1 MVVLSF
7 MIFATHRLFSNIK
20 NRLQKSKNI
29 SALDKTDN
37 RRILELLYEGML
49 YCGQAMTGT
58 DDGLILESRQY
69 TKIIFEFLTI
79 KRLRKKNKS
88 SKNMLKRKDDSG

>member
-1 MVVLSF
+1 
-7 MIFATHRLFSNIK
+7 
-20 NRLQKSKNI
+20 
-29 SALDKTDN
+29 
-37 RRILELLYEGML
+37 ML

-88 SKNMLKRKDDSG
+88 SKNMLKRKEDSG